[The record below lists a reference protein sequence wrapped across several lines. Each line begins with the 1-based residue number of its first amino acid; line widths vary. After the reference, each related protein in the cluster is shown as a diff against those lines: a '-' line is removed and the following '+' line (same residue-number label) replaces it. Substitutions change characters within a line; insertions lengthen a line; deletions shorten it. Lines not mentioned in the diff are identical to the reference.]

1 LHVAGLILVLFGLLY
16 AHKWVLPYAK

>member
-16 AHKWVLPYAK
+16 AHKWVLPYAE